1 MSIRIPDAYR
11 NPTVR
16 TTMLA
21 IFAFGFSGAATAPY
35 SSIVGIHELGLSD
48 RAYSMLLA
56 AAAAVNV
63 VISILVGNIADR
75 LGDYRRMMVFV
86 ALFGIAGYGA
96 IYLLPAQSTFV
107 FSGLLLLPAY
117 GALNS
122 LLFANA
128 RAATNRMKR
137 EDVASVNS
145 GVRAMISLS
154 WVLVPGITGAL
165 LAGSPSMLPAYLFST
180 LAAVACLGLIVVF
193 LPKVAPGDA
202 LVINHL
208 SYWAA
213 LAHVATPRILVRV
226 LGVSLVTSMLHV
238 NGAVLSLIVTGPV
251 GGNVAD
257 VGILIGI
264 VALLEVI
271 FIVALA
277 PLIRRIG
284 AMATLAVG
292 TMLYVTYLGL
302 LGLSTA
308 VWQVY
313 ALSLISG
320 AGAAALISIPITYL
334 QDLIADRP
342 GLGSALISVNMFLG
356 AGLGALI
363 FGLGTAVSG
372 YSGTAILSALAGGGG
387 IALLLALD
395 GLKSRHAEPQ
405 PS

>member
-1 MSIRIPDAYR
+1 MSLRIPDAYR

-21 IFAFGFSGAATAPY
+21 IFAFGFSGAATGPY
-35 SSIVGIHELGLSD
+35 MSVVGIRELGLTDTQFS
-48 RAYSMLLA
+48 LLMGTA
-56 AAAAVNV
+56 SAVNV

-75 LGDYRRMMVFV
+75 LGDYRRMMLSVG
-86 ALFGIAGYGA
+86 LFGIAGYGA
-96 IYLLPAQSTFV
+96 IYLLPAKSTFILA
-107 FSGLLLLPAY
+107 GLLLLPAY

-137 EDVASVNS
+137 EDVASVNA

-154 WVLVPGITGAL
+154 WVLVPGITGVL
-165 LAGSPSMLPAYLFST
+165 LTGSASMLPAYLFST
-180 LAAVACLGLIVVF
+180 LAAIACLGLIIAF
-193 LPKVAPGDA
+193 LPKVAPNDA

-213 LAHVATPRILVRV
+213 LAHVATPRILLRV

-251 GGNVAD
+251 KGGVAD
-257 VGILIGI
+257 IGIVIGI
-264 VALLEVI
+264 VALLEVV
-271 FIVALA
+271 FIIALA

-284 AMATLAVG
+284 AMATLALG
-292 TMLYVTYLGL
+292 TGLYVAYLAL
-302 LGLSTA
+302 LGLSNA

-363 FGLGTAVSG
+363 FGVGTSLSG
-372 YSGTAILSALAGGGG
+372 YSGTAILSAVAGGGG
-387 IALLLALD
+387 ILLLLALD
-395 GLKSRHAEPQ
+395 GLKLRQASEA
-405 PS
+405 S